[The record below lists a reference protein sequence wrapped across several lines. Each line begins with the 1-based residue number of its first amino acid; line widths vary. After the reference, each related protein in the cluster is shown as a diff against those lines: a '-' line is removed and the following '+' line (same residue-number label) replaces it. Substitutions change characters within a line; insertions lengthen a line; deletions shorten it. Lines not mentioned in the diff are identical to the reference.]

1 MSVNV
6 QIQPP
11 QPEKQGVRT
20 STVARCFFTPT
31 LPLGNTRN
39 AGEKTVWFFRG
50 NGLLTPADFDP
61 AKRAKSLRPA
71 KPPERREISD
81 RYLTGREAT
90 ERV

>member
-1 MSVNV
+1 MSKSSPRNR
-6 QIQPP
+6 
-11 QPEKQGVRT
+11 KSKGLRT
-20 STVARCFFTPT
+20 STVARWFFTPT

-90 ERV
+90 ERI